1 MYWLKLPKYI
11 CNETDSLD
19 MNFLWCKNKKEEKNL
34 HSYSNYSLD
43 RKVKG
48 LLELER

>member
-11 CNETDSLD
+11 RNETDSLD
-19 MNFLWCKNKKEEKNL
+19 MDFLWCKNKKEEKNL